1 MKYTAIM
8 IIATSARPIA
18 AALME
23 VETASEPSCAPTI
36 LSLNFSSE
44 SLRAP
49 IRILEASLSA
59 SVRFPIPVITASPF
73 VITTDTLGTDIKLPS

>member
-1 MKYTAIM
+1 MM
-8 IIATSARPIA
+8 IATSARPIA

-23 VETASEPSCAPTI
+23 DETASVPSWAPTI
-36 LSLNFSSE
+36 FDLNFSSV
-44 SLRAP
+44 SFNAP

-59 SVRFPIPVITASPF
+59 SVRFAIPVITASPF